1 MKGADDEWTRRGVR
15 GRGARGASRGH
26 DKCALSDNLAN
37 AIEMIEM
44 EILLHEG
51 SFKKSV
57 DCR

>member
-1 MKGADDEWTRRGVR
+1 VR